1 MLTTPVI
8 KDEDLVFPGEG
19 WFLYWKTS
27 ASLWKTKLEE
37 LSGIGKVIIPINW
50 SFHSDT
56 GDRFDFAN
64 EKPET
69 DLKKL
74 FEICRQLDK
83 EVVFLLPITPV
94 PYLPNG
100 GIPFILARNHS
111 KNENGVIKSYVD
123 GDGNINQIYSFFDP
137 RIYTAFTHFC
147 SKLAEYFSLSGID
160 AGVWAMECGSVQN
173 GEYSS
178 YLEDYSSAFEN
189 GFSRFLQAKKEEG
202 AISSGPVDSETE
214 LSLKR
219 EYQLMIRKLY
229 LDGAENELATYWQGD
244 KRFGFLLGDTKE
256 LFHRSVENLS
266 DIEIIDEALT
276 LLGSEIYPSSI
287 LLPSRRKKGVFQ
299 SFKNKFL
306 SRESVETFFNDKT
319 LSSMSDYY
327 FKQSYTMKIF
337 FNDNSNHKKKYIDE
351 SGFTDF
357 CESFFSW
364 DFCYSTYS
372 NFEWED
378 ELDKSHEFFYFSGF
392 DLNMKY
398 LSSALRMFMNGINVI
413 IDKRGMT
420 EDIQRRLESF
430 YLENDLEIEKIRYL
444 TQIETISMGEGR
456 LFIYDSQELI
466 DLDMKEESKSEKKNQ
481 FWAKVFNSLDM
492 TYCQIDAESGVRY
505 AWHERNV
512 GPSELKFDKVKRLSV
527 FNPSSYK
534 RKVKIKY
541 PTPLVFQKIID
552 EQNVEMSNT
561 THEIELSFM
570 PKGSVSLDFGVI
582 AQ

>member
-27 ASLWKTKLEE
+27 ASLWQTKLEE
-37 LSGIGKVIIPINW
+37 LSGVGKIIIPINW

-56 GDRFDFAN
+56 GDRFDFADQ
-64 EKPET
+64 KPET

-74 FEICRQLDK
+74 FEICKQLDK
-83 EVVFLLPITPV
+83 EVVFLLPISPV

-111 KNENGVIKSYVD
+111 KDERGVIRAYVD
-123 GDGNINQIYSFFDP
+123 GDGNINQLYSFYDP

-147 SKLAEYFSLSGID
+147 QKLAEYFSTAGID
-160 AGVWAMECGSVQN
+160 AGVWAVEGGHMER
-173 GEYSS
+173 GEFSS
-178 YLEDYSSAFEN
+178 YLEDFSHAFDN
-189 GFSRFLQAKKEEG
+189 GFSRFLQAKKDDGLVGNAPLDSQMEE
-202 AISSGPVDSETE
+202 
-214 LSLKR
+214 SLKR
-219 EYQLMIRKLY
+219 EYQLMIRDLY
-229 LDGAENELATYWQGD
+229 LQGAEKELSTYWQGF
-244 KRFGFLLGDTKE
+244 KRFGFLLGDTNE
-256 LFHRSVENLS
+256 IFQRSVDNLS
-266 DIEIIDEALT
+266 DIEIIDEALS
-276 LLGSEIYPSSI
+276 LLGSDIYPSSI

-306 SRESVETFFNDKT
+306 SKESVETFFNDKT
-319 LSSMSDYY
+319 ITTTDYF

-337 FNDNSNHKKKYIDE
+337 FNENSDHKKKYISE
-351 SGFTDF
+351 SGFSEF
-357 CESFFSW
+357 CEQFFSW
-364 DFCYSTYS
+364 DFCYATYDG
-372 NFEWED
+372 FEWED
-378 ELDKSHEFFYFSGF
+378 ELDTGHEFFYFSGK
-392 DLNMKY
+392 DLTMKL

-413 IDKRGMT
+413 IDKRGMND
-420 EDIQRRLESF
+420 DIKRRLESF
-430 YLENDLEIEKIRYL
+430 YLENELEIEKIRYL

-456 LFIYDSQELI
+456 LFIYDSEELI
-466 DLDMKEESKSEKKNQ
+466 ELDMKEETKSEKKKQ

-492 TYCQIDAESGVRY
+492 SYCQIDAESGIRY

-512 GPSELKFDKVKRLSV
+512 GPSELKFEKVKRLSI

-534 RKVKIKY
+534 RKIKVKY
-541 PTPLVFQKIID
+541 PSPFVFQKIID

-582 AQ
+582 SQ